1 MRKSLVTASAI
12 AVAAM
17 SIAQAAQE
25 ESPEDRVL
33 ALRNDPDG
41 PCWQPDLEEIKLQ
54 AQRRTRQRQDYLQQS
69 APVAEEA
76 APMAAPAPSPSLG
89 RSVADVQGEAPSFG
103 QAPDADT
110 SRFDNGDPN
119 PVRRTADDPVST
131 FSADVD
137 TASYALMRRSL
148 CDGYLPPSESVRT
161 EEYVNAF
168 DYDYGTPK
176 GADEP
181 FAVAV
186 DVFETPWNEDTEL
199 MRVGVEGFDIEPDER
214 PNANIVLL
222 LDVSGSMNSYDKLP
236 LVKTAMTKL
245 VRQLGPDDRVG
256 IVVYAGSSGV
266 VLEPT
271 PGDEQET
278 ILAALNRL
286 GAGGSTAGG
295 AGLALAYDLAERNF
309 DADAVNRVILATDG
323 DFNVGVTGDD
333 PLTDFVARKR
343 DGGIYLSVLGF
354 GRGNLN
360 DRMMQGI
367 AQNGN
372 GVAAYIDSPDEAARV
387 LEREFTSSMF
397 PIAEDLKLQ
406 VEFNPAAIG
415 QYRLIGYQTRQLAEE
430 DFENDRVDAAEIG
443 SGHTVTALYE
453 VSRTGRNA
461 LLPDRRYDE
470 DGPAYDPRAELA
482 YIKLRY
488 KLPGE
493 DESVERARAVTRA
506 DRRRVDDDARFA
518 SAVAAFAEKL
528 ARQDRANG
536 LTYEG
541 IAAMAEDA
549 RGEDPYGDRADFAKL
564 VRLADAIDTAWSGD

>member
-1 MRKSLVTASAI
+1 MGKSLITASAI
-12 AVAAM
+12 ALAAM
-17 SIAQAAQE
+17 STAQAAQE
-25 ESPEDRVL
+25 ESQEDRVL
-33 ALRNDPDG
+33 ALRHDPDG
-41 PCWQPDLEEIKLQ
+41 PCWQPDLEEVKAQ
-54 AQRRTRQRQDYLQQS
+54 AQRQMRRRRDYLQQS

-76 APMAAPAPSPSLG
+76 APMAAPSPSLG
-89 RSVADVQGEAPSFG
+89 RSVAGAQARAPSFG
-103 QAPDADT
+103 RAPAADT
-110 SRFDNGDPN
+110 SRFDNGEAN
-119 PVRRTADDPVST
+119 TAKRTTTDPVST

-168 DYDYGTPK
+168 DYDYGAPRGT
-176 GADEP
+176 GEP
-181 FAVAV
+181 FAVDAA
-186 DVFETPWNEDTEL
+186 VFETPWNDRTEL
-199 MRVGVEGFDIEPDER
+199 LRVGIEGFDIDPDER
-214 PNANIVLL
+214 PDANIVLL

-245 VRQLGPDDRVG
+245 VRQLGSDDRVG

-271 PGDEQET
+271 PGDEQEA

-309 DADAVNRVILATDG
+309 REDAVNRVILATDG

-343 DGGIYLSVLGF
+343 DSGIYLSVLGF

-360 DRMMQGI
+360 DQMMQAI

-430 DFENDRVDAAEIG
+430 DFENDQVDAAEIG

-453 VSRTGRNA
+453 VSRTGQDA
-461 LLPDRRYDE
+461 LLPDRRYGE
-470 DGPAYDPRAELA
+470 AEPAYDADAELA
-482 YIKLRY
+482 YVKLRY

-528 ARQDRANG
+528 ARQDRAGG

-541 IAAMAEDA
+541 IAAMAEDT
-549 RGEDPYGDRADFAKL
+549 GGDDPYGDREQFAKL